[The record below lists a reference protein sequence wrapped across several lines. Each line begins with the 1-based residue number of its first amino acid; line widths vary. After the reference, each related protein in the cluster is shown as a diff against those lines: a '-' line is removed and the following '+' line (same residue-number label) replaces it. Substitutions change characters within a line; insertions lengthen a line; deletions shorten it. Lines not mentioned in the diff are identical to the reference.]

1 MCTSVRTQVLTAIN
15 PNRRRL
21 PPQNTT
27 QLAGLRLLET
37 YAGLAQRGQH
47 LLGQLLGS
55 ELPRQWQHY
64 PADDAIDVKRAYQWF
79 YHSHAPEDRPDAGE
93 HGHLHLFARRKLW
106 VHRLRSAAEI
116 EWASLEGEV
125 SQHVKTRHLLSIG
138 LNAKGLP
145 TSLFTV
151 NSWVTGDLM
160 LSASNTS
167 LLLENMRLDTGYE
180 TVDAVIESVITL
192 YAAEIRQLLIKRDA
206 LLFQNKAPGILYD
219 ERFEILSEMA
229 IDLDVKL
236 MSVDV

>member
-1 MCTSVRTQVLTAIN
+1 MCTQVLIARGY
-15 PNRRRL
+15 NRRRL
-21 PPQNTT
+21 PSKNTT

-37 YAGLAQRGQH
+37 YAGLAQRGEH
-47 LLGQLLGS
+47 LLGRLLGS
-55 ELPRQWQHY
+55 ELPSQWQHY
-64 PADDAIDVKRAYQWF
+64 PADDAIDVKQAYQWF
-79 YHSHAPEDRPDAGE
+79 YHSHAPEDRLNATE
-93 HGHLHLFARRKLW
+93 HGHLHFFARRKLW

-116 EWASLEGEV
+116 EWASLDDEA

-138 LNAKGLP
+138 LNAKGVP

-180 TVDAVIESVITL
+180 AVDAVIESVITL
-192 YAAEIRQLLIKRDA
+192 YAAEIRQLLIKRDT
-206 LLFQNKAPGILYD
+206 LLFQNKAPGILYN

-229 IDLDVKL
+229 IDLDAKL
-236 MSVDV
+236 ISVDV